1 MQSLYDKTIKP
12 TKEEIDKS
20 EIKEIVNTIPM
31 SEFTEFK
38 KQMESKIN
46 RVESKL
52 NEVQESVKIITA
64 ELTRKADKNYSNQ
77 KKINEFVEDFINLV
91 EQNRIDDAINTLFT
105 HYKYHDEKLE
115 DLTTRVDTNDT
126 NIKFIQQQ
134 VIDKLKDNERIKEFN
149 DDQLFQY
156 IELRLREEKKQDT
169 SPQDKSIEIFV
180 SKEEHNQIEKWTG
193 LKKGQLL
200 FDSTLNKWDTK
211 SSEFGKSII
220 EHSNIVV
227 IIEDDMHN
235 KFGIYLH
242 SFITK
247 IDEMIEDSNAF
258 VFSLTSNHR
267 FNGMVKFDIKKEEG
281 KNAFLLKLQRNEMLF
296 KVGYGPDIVVYKK
309 DTEKQCQ
316 CKQSSFDYRINGE
329 EIHYALTGRMDQK
342 FTPERIVVFQM
353 EKESSEDME

>member
-1 MQSLYDKTIKP
+1 
-12 TKEEIDKS
+12 
-20 EIKEIVNTIPM
+20 M

-38 KQMESKIN
+38 KQVESKLN
-46 RVESKL
+46 QYENKLNQYESKL
-52 NEVQESVKIITA
+52 NEVQESIMII
-64 ELTRKADKNYSNQ
+64 KADENYSNQ
-77 KKINEFVEDFINLV
+77 QKINKFVEEFINLFEQNIVSDKINE
-91 EQNRIDDAINTLFT
+91 LFSN
-105 HYKYHDEKLE
+105 YKYHGEKLE
-115 DLTTRVDTNDT
+115 DIRTRVDTNDT
-126 NIKFIQQQ
+126 NIKLIHQD
-134 VIDKLKDNERIKEFN
+134 ISNKLKDNERIKEFN
-149 DDQLFQY
+149 DDQLLQY
-156 IELRLREEKKQDT
+156 IELRFREEKKQDT
-169 SPQDKSIEIFV
+169 SPQDKSIERFV

-211 SSEFGKSII
+211 SSEFGKNII
-220 EHSNIVV
+220 EHSNILI
-227 IIEDDMHN
+227 IIEDDMNN

-258 VFSLTSNHR
+258 VFSFTSNHR
-267 FNGMVKFDIKKEEG
+267 FNGIVKFDIKKEEG
-281 KNAFLLKLQRNEMLF
+281 KNAFLLKPQRNEMLF
-296 KVGYGPDIVVYKK
+296 KVGYGSDIVVYKK

-316 CKQSSFDYRINGE
+316 CKQASFDYRINGE